1 MINKLIN
8 LANSLDESGFKKEA
22 DRVDALIKK
31 LGAAQAVI
39 PISLMIKILA
49 ALMLPLLIPQETKEE
64 LARRILERAQSY
76 DFDGSTDNP
85 EAEAYR
91 RLERATEEILK
102 EEMSRDQSA
111 SQPSEEGGVASEEG
125 GVASE
130 EGGAASEKSSIIEYL
145 KWVLRDLTGYPKRLP
160 APDIVGTSD
169 EWDPSKEGYAISCCY
184 IVAKRYGGFDF
195 RGLSD
200 QRQRSFTGWQGRP
213 EDENDNL
220 MATWTDD
227 DGNEQTQIWLYFD
240 GPTISSHEF
249 NILCK
254 WANGEFNA
262 DMNEYVKRTGHDWY
276 GYPEDDYTVN
286 RREQQAPLASLRVLL
301 NKLPKASKSREQ
313 GGGIIE
319 ELSGVSEIKSYFD
332 AKSPPT
338 IVGGL
343 NPWTSSMKDK
353 IRSWVYKYK
362 ISRSRAYLKPNIS
375 VWNFSSW
382 KENPSCNNFVDPS
395 LSKDEV
401 REYNP
406 ERPYWYEVDERRSN
420 APHTRIETTYDS
432 ETRRWTAEN
441 PEGDVRQWRD
451 HMGDYSKPLPNER
464 NDSGLGMERTLHSL
478 HYSPRPG
485 QVITITP
492 IDTPLLPGPDP
503 FDSAMEELDKLEEY
517 TGFKTPSGILPYSDG
532 D

>member
-8 LANSLDESGFKKEA
+8 LANYLDESGLKKEA
-22 DRVDALIKK
+22 DQIDTLIKK
-31 LGAAQAVI
+31 LGAAQAAI

-111 SQPSEEGGVASEEG
+111 SQPSEGGGA
-125 GVASE
+125 ASE
-130 EGGAASEKSSIIEYL
+130 EGGAASEKNSIIEFL

-184 IVAKRYGGFDF
+184 IVAKRYGGFDR
-195 RGLSD
+195 RGLPPEH
-200 QRQRSFTGWQGRP
+200 RNYIWWNERP

-220 MATWTDD
+220 MTTWTDD
-227 DGNEQTQIWLYFD
+227 DGNEQTEIWLYFD

-262 DMNEYVKRTGHDWY
+262 DMNEYVKRTSEDWY
-276 GYPEDDYTVN
+276 GYPEDDYTIS
-286 RREQQAPLASLRVLL
+286 RHEQQAPLASLRVLL
-301 NKLPKASKSREQ
+301 NKLPKASKSSEQ
-313 GGGIIE
+313 HGGLIE
-319 ELSGVSEIKSYFD
+319 ELSGVSEIKSYFN
-332 AKSPPT
+332 AKSPPK

-343 NPWTSSMKDK
+343 SPYKPSMKDK

-362 ISRSRAYLKPNIS
+362 INRSQAYIKPNIG

-382 KENPSCNNFVDPS
+382 EENPNCNNFVNPS
-395 LSKDEV
+395 LSEDEL

-420 APHTRIETTYDS
+420 VPHTRAVDGPD
-432 ETRRWTAEN
+432 A
-441 PEGDVRQWRD
+441 PEGDVIQWPNQI
-451 HMGDYSKPLPNER
+451 GEYSPLPSER
-464 NDSGLGMERTLHSL
+464 NDSDMGMERTLHSL
-478 HYSPRPG
+478 HYSPRPRH
-485 QVITITP
+485 VITITP
-492 IDTPLLPGPDP
+492 INTPLLPGPDP
-503 FDSAMEELDKLEEY
+503 FDAAMEELDKLEEY